1 VPLIG
6 IAESNRS
13 TGSLLWRPTRRTA
26 GFGLFALTIMV
37 TPAHM
42 YMLQRPEL
50 FNVSY
55 CVLVAAAREE
65 RIQILV
71 SLRLV
76 QHGIGGNLNLRHHP
90 RDFELEYGSVDALP
104 VQPVRPRRKL
114 VGHFLSRSQ
123 VKKSAWARSG
133 EYPTEGNSGV
143 TGAAT
148 GAAVVGIPG
157 AGAIACAP
165 ETWGP
170 AGDVA
175 SCGVTE
181 SNPAV
186 RIYDRTL

>member
-1 VPLIG
+1 MHHLPLVHTIK
-6 IAESNRS
+6 RV
-13 TGSLLWRPTRRTA
+13 RTPSDDGA
-26 GFGLFALTIMV
+26 G
-37 TPAHM
+37 
-42 YMLQRPEL
+42 QRHR
-50 FNVSY
+50 
-55 CVLVAAAREE
+55 AQE
-65 RIQILV
+65 RYW
-71 SLRLV
+71 S
-76 QHGIGGNLNLRHHP
+76 
-90 RDFELEYGSVDALP
+90 DYYLEYGSVDALP

-143 TGAAT
+143 TGAVT

-165 ETWGP
+165 RTWGP
-170 AGDVA
+170 ADNVA
-175 SCGVTE
+175 GCVVTE

>member
-104 VQPVRPRRKL
+104 VQLNRP
-114 VGHFLSRSQ
+114 GF
-123 VKKSAWARSG
+123 
-133 EYPTEGNSGV
+133 
-143 TGAAT
+143 
-148 GAAVVGIPG
+148 
-157 AGAIACAP
+157 
-165 ETWGP
+165 
-170 AGDVA
+170 
-175 SCGVTE
+175 
-181 SNPAV
+181 
-186 RIYDRTL
+186 